1 MVGGKVV
8 QELART
14 GQAPPDRYIQTNDS
28 RPIAAP
34 AVTSA
39 VPVIDLR
46 RLFRSDGAEEAEKL
60 RSALQSWGL
69 FQVGVYHLLVID
81 TDIPTIQVIWLSR
94 RTLFTVLQ
102 AIGHDIPVSFL
113 DDVQD
118 AARRFFQLPMEAKQK
133 YSNLTETGEF
143 GLEGYGNDCVLTED
157 QILDWNDR
165 LYLLVQPE
173 DERKLELWPEDPSNF
188 RDVLHEYTMKARKVV
203 ERVLWVMAK
212 LLELEENYFINQ
224 LGDRAGVYAR
234 FNYYPCCSTDSV
246 FGIKPHSDGS
256 VITALLLDKEVE
268 GLQVLKDG
276 EWVKVPIIPH
286 ALLFNLGDQMEIMS
300 NGIFKSPVHRVV
312 TNTKERMSVAMFY
325 ALEPEKYLEPAEG
338 LVDEKR
344 PRLYKKMRTKDF
356 LDVFFQ
362 KFSLGQSTSDCAKL

>member
-1 MVGGKVV
+1 MV

-34 AVTSA
+34 AVSSA

-46 RLFRSDGAEEAEKL
+46 RLFRSDGAEETEKL

-69 FQVGVYHLLVID
+69 FQ
-81 TDIPTIQVIWLSR
+81 
-94 RTLFTVLQ
+94 
-102 AIGHDIPVSFL
+102 AIGHDIPVSSL
-113 DDVQD
+113 DDIQD

-143 GLEGYGNDCVLTED
+143 GLEGYGNDRVLTED

-188 RDVLHEYTMKARKVV
+188 RDILHEYTMKARKVV
-203 ERVLWVMAK
+203 EHVLWVMAK
-212 LLELEENYFINQ
+212 LLDLEENYFINQ

-234 FNYYPCCSTDSV
+234 FNYYPCCSRTDSV
-246 FGIKPHSDGS
+246 FGIKPHTDGS

-276 EWVKVPIIPH
+276 EWVKIPIIPH

-362 KFSLGQSTSDCAKL
+362 KFFQGQSTSDCAKL